1 MTHISKILLLIV
13 LPFLPEIHLQ
23 AQTIRVESKDGT
35 FRSDTVAK
43 QVLDYPLYRVYYD
56 YVCVVQPDAT
66 PLMGR
71 EGMTVLL
78 IGKQYNMFRDYMSL
92 RKDSIFDLS
101 AKEKWPSGEAL
112 NMTLNLGAKT
122 MPGVVVFDRKAKTYS
137 MNLRLPLNGEYIY
150 EEAAGD
156 MAWTLVPG
164 DTIISGFN
172 CKKATLAYR
181 GRSYVAWYTEEIDM
195 PYGPYKFNG
204 LPGLIMRIR
213 DTQKHHT
220 FTFVGMTKTA
230 PTDLIYTNPR
240 AFGCKR
246 EWIRKSIRNY
256 YDDPVKG
263 IESSGTVKLSEEDKR
278 DIKKRP
284 YNPIELE

>member
-1 MTHISKILLLIV
+1 MTHISKGIVTLLL
-13 LPFLPEIHLQ
+13 LLFSGAHLH
-23 AQTIRVESKDGT
+23 AQVIRVESEDGT

-43 QVLDYPLYRVYYD
+43 KVLDYPQYRVYYD

-66 PLMGR
+66 PLTGHK
-71 EGMTVLL
+71 GMTVLL
-78 IGKQYNMFRDYMSL
+78 IGKQYNMFRDYMGL
-92 RKDSIFDLS
+92 RKDSIFDLG

-112 NMTLNLGAKT
+112 NMALSLGART
-122 MPGVVVFDRKAKTYS
+122 TSDVVVFDRKSKTYS
-137 MNLRLPLNGEYIY
+137 MNLRIPLIGNYCY
-150 EEAAGD
+150 EEPAND
-156 MAWTLVPG
+156 MKWNLVPG

-204 LPGLIMRIR
+204 LPGLVMRIG

-220 FTFVGMTKTA
+220 FTFAGMTETA

-240 AFGCKR
+240 AFGGKR

-256 YDDPVKG
+256 CDDPVKG
-263 IESSGTVKLSEEDKR
+263 LEASGRVEVTDEDRK
-278 DIKKRP
+278 DIKRLP